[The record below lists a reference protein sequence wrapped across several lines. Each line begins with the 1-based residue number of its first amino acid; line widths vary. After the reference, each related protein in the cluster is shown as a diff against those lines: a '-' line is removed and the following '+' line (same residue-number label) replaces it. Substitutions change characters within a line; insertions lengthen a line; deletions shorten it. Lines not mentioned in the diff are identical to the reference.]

1 MPRHEDYYV
10 YPKPWEVLGQGPR
23 RNPNPP
29 ADDPNRRNVLD
40 DEEPSPSDE
49 TADPAKESDPAKDA
63 IGPKADTP
71 EADEAKADADAKDP
85 GTQAELVP
93 PNPTPADLRGLLAE
107 PKAAPAPPEPG
118 LPQVDLPAPA
128 TPAIN
133 PPN

>member
-1 MPRHEDYYV
+1 MPRHEDFYV

-40 DEEPSPSDE
+40 DAEQSPSDK

-71 EADEAKADADAKDP
+71 EADDAKADADAKDP
-85 GTQAELVP
+85 GAQAELVP

-107 PKAAPAPPEPG
+107 PKAAPAPPETG